1 MSNRTWVGSLTPLVT
16 ILQHEAAAP
25 PALLGRFLS
34 QAGLRLD
41 VRRID
46 RGDQVPSGLSGSDAL
61 VVLGGDMNVGEEA
74 DHPFLL
80 AERELL
86 SEAVRSGVPTLGI
99 CLGAQQLAT
108 AAGGGVTRR
117 DALGLGWH
125 AIAVQSDDDLVDGID
140 RQTLVFQWRQY
151 ACRLPAQAELIATG
165 EGDPQIFRLGD
176 AAWGVQFHPEV
187 TFEVLT
193 GWIDEDQPIVER
205 AAPGGRDGLLAEC
218 RRRLPASTAL
228 CGRLV
233 ANFLAATGL
242 APA

>member
-1 MSNRTWVGSLTPLVT
+1 MR
-16 ILQHEAAAP
+16 
-25 PALLGRFLS
+25 
-34 QAGLRLD
+34 RL
-41 VRRID
+41 D
-46 RGDQVPSGLSGSDAL
+46 RGDQVPASLFGSDAL

-74 DHPFLL
+74 DYPFLL

-86 SEAVRSGVPTLGI
+86 AAALSGGVPTLGI

-117 DALGLGWH
+117 ETLGLGWH
-125 AIAVQSDDDLVDGID
+125 EIAVHCDDALVDGID

-151 ACRLPAQAELIATG
+151 ACRLPAQAELIASG

-187 TFEVLT
+187 TIEVLK
-193 GWIDEDQPIVER
+193 GWVDEDRQSVAR
-205 AAPGGRDGLLAEC
+205 AVPGGRDGLLAEC

-228 CGRLV
+228 CELV
-233 ANFLAATGL
+233 AANFVAACDL
-242 APA
+242 APADSERRATLRSPNGARSASDRGDTSTRLR